1 MINRRVEEL
10 QATAAQQQK
19 QMEILTAQLREQ
31 AKQIERVNTQLA
43 LTKPAPQLVGND

>member
-19 QMEILTAQLREQ
+19 QIEILTAQLREQ
-31 AKQIERVNTQLA
+31 AKQIERVNTQLS